1 MTSSV
6 EVRVAGVRHVVDAR
20 AADVTFANASNVSAA
35 KATDVAPAKATHAAA
50 MSSTSAAAT
59 AAGLCTRGKK
69 AAGKHRTCQN
79 HHHSSSHDILHRVG
93 RTFRHRL
100 DQALACLSKVK
111 PTSRCTG
118 DVNVCLSS
126 LLNSCSSG
134 LNTACARTWHQR
146 APDQQPGSLPK
157 KRCAQG
163 DFAPL
168 NIVLADTRVVPG
180 DWGRT

>member
-1 MTSSV
+1 MTSSA
-6 EVRVAGVRHVVDAR
+6 EVLVAGARHVVDAR
-20 AADVTFANASNVSAA
+20 AADVTSAEASDATSTKATDVAST
-35 KATDVAPAKATHAAA
+35 KATDVAPAKATHAAT
-50 MSSTSAAAT
+50 MSSTSAAT
-59 AAGLCTRGKK
+59 TTAGLCTRGKK
-69 AAGKHRTCQN
+69 AAGKHCACQN

-93 RTFRHRL
+93 RTYRHRL

-146 APDQQPGSLPK
+146 ALDQQPASLP
-157 KRCAQG
+157 
-163 DFAPL
+163 
-168 NIVLADTRVVPG
+168 
-180 DWGRT
+180 